1 MNLNYNPWT
10 INFRVRVRG
19 LSRSQSIFNDFGVP
33 VCLLLL
39 TGVVLYFICFYIV
52 YHL

>member
-10 INFRVRVRG
+10 IHFLLRVRV
-19 LSRSQSIFNDFGVP
+19 LSRSQSIFNDFAVP

-39 TGVVLYFICFYIV
+39 KRIVLIFF
-52 YHL
+52 